1 MLCPL
6 IGPKKGVMKTLYDH
20 WSTLQTFVWKNCM
33 KFSDRERREEEG
45 EGGGET
51 RNYRE
56 RVLYETFS
64 LLGRIY
70 WGRICV

>member
-1 MLCPL
+1 
-6 IGPKKGVMKTLYDH
+6 
-20 WSTLQTFVWKNCM
+20 M

-45 EGGGET
+45 EGGRET
-51 RNYRE
+51 RKYRE